1 MGKIFRRTLTA
12 LLIVIFALSA
22 AIVGAKIQMYTATG
36 EDYPSVRETQDI
48 PKKRALENA
57 VNKAKK
63 RAGEVLLTYSRS
75 VNSEL
80 TDDEVT
86 AITSNAWQLVS
97 EPKYSSKIVKGSDE
111 TSIIIW
117 TATVEVNVDDSEL
130 QSWIRRDNK
139 DKSTLI
145 EQTREA
151 QKASEENE
159 RKIEDLREKYNR
171 ATSQAEKDSI
181 RKQMNDTDRDFLAN
195 QKLDEGNKLFYEG
208 KYEDAIKLYN
218 EVIELK
224 PNSNVAYNNRGF
236 VYYLLKQYERA
247 IQDLDKAIELN
258 SNDAA
263 PYGNRG
269 YVYFDLGQ
277 YERAL
282 HDFNTNINIGI
293 ENNFMAL
300 GVFYKRGATFFKL
313 GQYENAITDLNL
325 LSDDDPGPNDSEFY
339 QIRGFCH
346 QQLGDEAKAQA
357 DFARAESSK
366 AQAEKIKTFRMHLF
380 EQYNNA
386 TLQAEKNRLC
396 EQMSKDERE
405 FFAKQKIKDAN
416 ESRFS
421 QKNYENAIKIYNEV
435 LQLNPNSDKAYWGI
449 GECYRELK
457 DYENSI
463 KNFAKAIQL
472 NPKEESYYYDL
483 EKILKDSG
491 DYEGDEGKIAFWN
504 KFLKLVPNSDYAY
517 SEIGDCYRW
526 LDDYENALKSYA
538 KAIQINPNNPDYYNE
553 RAHIFNVDLD
563 DYEQAI
569 AEYKKILEIK
579 FDNAKEA
586 TSNYVDAYIDIG
598 NIYRLDLKD
607 YKQAIESY
615 SRAVELNPNYA
626 QAYYWLGRC
635 YELLGDNAK
644 AQADFA
650 KAKELGYNG

>member
-36 EDYPSVRETQDI
+36 EDYANEVESQDI
-48 PKKRALENA
+48 AKLRARDKAIKKATKE
-57 VNKAKK
+57 
-63 RAGEVLLTYSRS
+63 AGVYLKTYSRS